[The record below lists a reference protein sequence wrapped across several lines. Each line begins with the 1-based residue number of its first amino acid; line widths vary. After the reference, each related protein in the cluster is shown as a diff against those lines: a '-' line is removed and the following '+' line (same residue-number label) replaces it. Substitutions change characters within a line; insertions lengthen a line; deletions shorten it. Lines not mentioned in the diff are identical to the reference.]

1 MPIKNNYAN
10 GDTLNASDVND
21 IATGVN
27 NAEVASNKGQPNGY
41 ASLDS
46 NGRVPASQL
55 PNSVMEFQGMW
66 NASTNTP
73 TLADGTGNAGNV
85 YRVSTAG
92 TQNLGSGSISFAV
105 SDYVICDADLVW
117 QKADTTDAVSSV
129 AGRAG
134 DVTLTVAD
142 IGGNTTTAL
151 GVGSLEVG
159 HASDTTVSRS
169 QAGRIAVEGVEVV
182 DVSAAQT
189 LSNKRVTP
197 RVGSASSSGTP
208 TIDCGLYDQYN
219 ITALATAI
227 TSVSITGTPVD
238 GQKLLIRIKDNGTAR
253 AIAWGASFSSSGSG
267 TLPTTTVV
275 NKTHLVGFIYDS
287 TAAKWVCMAADAA
300 GY

>member
-1 MPIKNNYAN
+1 MAVKNNYQN

-21 IATGVN
+21 LANGVN
-27 NAEVASNKGQPNGY
+27 AAEVASNKGQANGY

-66 NASTNTP
+66 DASTNTP

-85 YRVSTAG
+85 YRVSVAG
-92 TQNLGSGSISFAV
+92 SQNFGNGSISFAV
-105 SDYVICDADLVW
+105 SDYVIYSGSEW

-169 QAGRIAVEGVEVV
+169 QAGRIAVEGVEVA
-182 DVSAAQT
+182 DVSSAQT
-189 LSNKRVTP
+189 LTNKRVTP
-197 RVGSASSSGTP
+197 RVGSTSSSGTP

-219 ITALATAI
+219 ITALAVAI
-227 TSVSITGTPVD
+227 TSVSITGTPTD

-253 AIAWGASFSSSGSG
+253 AISWGGSFSASGAAA
-267 TLPTTTVV
+267 LPTTTVV

-287 TAAKWVCMAADAA
+287 TASKWVCVAADAT